1 MFLECMGGL
10 FPGCDEYIFAQTMVN
25 SIIKNRIPQTFN
37 PMSCFGVSGP
47 SKFVAEVKIN
57 ATWDEDL
64 RSAETSK
71 YRQLKSTIEQQ
82 AWMMFSNKVL
92 VLKDNIETIDVLSFK
107 PGSIIVEFAVIIKMN
122 SDFYKTLQ
130 LEDFRQELLRAI
142 NELKMNPPTAPNYF
156 TSVDDDSI
164 NITGSD
170 DGNQEVSTPSTTTLA
185 PDCNSMTYIS
195 SIIDSQCESSKSR
208 LRMVNKDRKCSVLLD
223 MIGCALFHTH
233 ICNKEQIVS
242 TMSMDSWSMIGQNV
256 SVFDPISCFGQGNE
270 VVLPTIVPLNVT
282 MMPCVNP
289 DVVHYILNYDCYY
302 YGLQKQMQGDDKLDS
317 CRMYWYSSACL
328 YGTLQT
334 NKDKLGQ
341 CSLEEVNGVLTKYED
356 ELFKVSPDNVTMSE
370 CLGLYK
376 SADKCTRAMY
386 SDDVFTIVQTCYGTA
401 VANRMTAAYGIMD
414 LSDYPC
420 LIYQEMSECLYRPIK
435 EHQLCLANQTEVMED
450 HMIWLTNGLND
461 IMTIAMG
468 SPLDERKTVEK
479 CIANVTKTPDFGQ
492 DLCDDGAGLIMSE
505 ITCLYY
511 IGNPVCNSLESVYI
525 PCLSN
530 GLSRKRIFCSAERIW
545 RSLSVV
551 GDLFGKLTYG
561 RVEISSCNRDTG
573 SKQGTC
579 PAVGNHTVGICVE
592 ECSGDYNCTGNQKCC
607 SNGCGH
613 VCMDP
618 DSKNDSGRFN
628 ITIRFDL
635 DWRPEYREENSTFRT
650 TLTNELNKIIASS
663 ELKAYLKYI
672 RVMVLRPG
680 SIIAGCEAEFD
691 KDIAEHKLEMTLKTR
706 IEEIQDDPE
715 YTILQKWSNLSVET
729 LPDIH
734 SYQFEITI
742 KFDIPWESEYTDKTS
757 VNYQNLTREILK
769 QMAIISGDFR
779 SSNISSMKI
788 TVLRQGS
795 VYVVFEVIYYYQKTT
810 SDVRSGML
818 GFVTAARMDPKSELD
833 LIKAVDTDHIY
844 VRIITEVSTPPTA
857 TPVPDC
863 NNMTYISS
871 IIDNKCGSAKSQLR
885 LVDKDRKCSVLLDM
899 IGCVLFQTHICNKEQ
914 IVSTMSRDSWSMIGQ
929 NISLFDP
936 ISCFGPG
943 NEVVLPT
950 IVPLNVT
957 LMPCVHPDVVHYILN
972 YDCYYYGLQ
981 KQMQGDD
988 KLDSCRMYWYSS
1000 ACLYIT
1006 LQTNKDQLGQCSL
1019 EEVNGVLTKYED
1031 ELFKVSPDNVTMSE
1045 CLGLYKSADKCTRAM
1060 YSDDVFTIVQTC
1072 YGTAVSNRISAAYG
1086 IMDTSDYPCLIYQE
1100 MAECLYR
1107 PIKEHQLCLANE
1119 TEVMEDHMIWLTNG
1133 FNDIMTIAMGSPLD
1147 ERKTVETCIANVTK
1161 TPDFGQDLCDD
1172 GAGLIMSEITC
1183 LYSIGD
1189 QICNSL
1195 ESAYIPCLS
1204 NGLSRKR
1211 IFCSAERIWRSLSV
1225 VSDLFGKLTQGR
1237 VDISSCNRD
1246 TSGKQG
1252 TCPAVGNHT
1261 VGICVEE
1268 CSGDYNCTGDQKC
1281 CSNGC
1286 GHVCMDP
1293 DSNKDESGRF
1303 NITIRF
1309 DLDWRPEYREEN
1321 STFRTTLSSELNR
1334 IIASSELKAYL
1345 KYIRVVVLRPGS
1357 IIAGCEAEFDMDITE
1372 HKLEMTLK
1380 TRIEEIQDDPEYI
1393 ILQKWSNL
1401 SVEILPESEDVCTD
1415 VTKIARELQ
1424 VCSSYLNYT
1433 QFKDNRTNCGLYNY
1447 FLNCVVSS
1455 VTANRQKC
1463 TRDSL
1468 EGIMQTV
1475 FESIGRSDL
1484 KALLSCSGQGSVY
1497 FRADLEY
1504 MKRVIRSHFSDTRHH
1519 APQYSAYKQTA
1530 KQFIF
1535 DEFQRFGLDT
1545 EYHTF
1550 NDTEVSSTATFQSVI
1565 GVLKGT
1571 RFGTA
1576 DDLISG
1582 LGAHYDTVNTSKGVD
1597 DNGSGVAAMLEV
1609 VRQITNINNS
1619 GYKSKNTIIF
1629 VSFDLEEYGGL
1640 SGSRNFLQDWLTP
1653 WLIKNYGSTIPEK
1666 LQGVIILD
1674 TIMEYNTSSQSQVFP
1689 LGALDQFQQFFPSA
1703 VESILSDDARGDFI
1717 SLIYRQPTDD
1727 RVLAETFDS
1736 SWAAAGRSEFEIES
1750 FPLPFADLSSVP
1762 QENLALMY
1770 QFLRSDHANFWGANL
1785 PAIFLTDSANFRGD
1799 MIQCYH
1805 NPCDD
1810 LDTMLTDDNV
1820 NFLGKIAD
1828 TVTATIHRLSEP
1840 FIPEDVDGICE
1851 DSMLMEL
1858 IVNQSCTSYLQGFQN
1873 QSSCQALSSMVD
1885 RCLSPLM
1892 PGVTCDRNRMLSH
1905 VVTMVM
1911 VAKMLPVG
1919 FNISTCGSA
1928 NHSNNAKQSIS
1939 DMCLGQWGSCA
1950 SQQDCHMVTWSYNL
1964 NTQMISFNVTAA
1976 IDSDKWMGV
1985 GFNGQKEMAGSDALV
2000 GWITPQATVTVTDR
2014 NNPSYYGSF
2023 LDTTQNV
2030 KNADWDRMNGI
2041 TSISFQRHRDTKDTS
2056 DFIFSEDNCAYFIYP
2071 MGGSYNENDKSI
2083 NMHSKTPTIS
2093 LEQFCFPCAE
2103 CKHLTLPDIR
2113 NKRLKDLL
2121 YYSVS
2126 PTCLRLDACFSPS
2139 IKIGRKTIKKS
2150 FKAFVDVDN
2159 CNFIVTLGFEGW
2171 RKSLILISYDWGD
2184 GSLKGLVESL
2194 GNKMTSEGFKLVLK
2208 QFGLDK
2214 IFPSSPCTVPD
2225 FTTDCPLVMDP
2236 KKYLPSNLHGM
2247 VRCNMTND
2255 CFGLH
2260 CCLDLKFTVPFGVDI
2275 IELSVPML
2283 FKMDSCNF
2291 EIEARFGNFKH
2302 KSSILNYD
2310 WAHFNVTL

>member
-729 LPDIH
+729 LPDNGDTGNKQGTCPAVGNHTVGICVEECSGDYYCTGDQKCCSNGCGHVCMDPQSNNIH

-844 VRIITEVSTPPTA
+844 VRIIT
-857 TPVPDC
+857 
-863 NNMTYISS
+863 
-871 IIDNKCGSAKSQLR
+871 G
-885 LVDKDRKCSVLLDM
+885 
-899 IGCVLFQTHICNKEQ
+899 
-914 IVSTMSRDSWSMIGQ
+914 
-929 NISLFDP
+929 
-936 ISCFGPG
+936 
-943 NEVVLPT
+943 
-950 IVPLNVT
+950 
-957 LMPCVHPDVVHYILN
+957 
-972 YDCYYYGLQ
+972 
-981 KQMQGDD
+981 
-988 KLDSCRMYWYSS
+988 
-1000 ACLYIT
+1000 
-1006 LQTNKDQLGQCSL
+1006 
-1019 EEVNGVLTKYED
+1019 
-1031 ELFKVSPDNVTMSE
+1031 
-1045 CLGLYKSADKCTRAM
+1045 
-1060 YSDDVFTIVQTC
+1060 
-1072 YGTAVSNRISAAYG
+1072 
-1086 IMDTSDYPCLIYQE
+1086 
-1100 MAECLYR
+1100 
-1107 PIKEHQLCLANE
+1107 
-1119 TEVMEDHMIWLTNG
+1119 
-1133 FNDIMTIAMGSPLD
+1133 
-1147 ERKTVETCIANVTK
+1147 
-1161 TPDFGQDLCDD
+1161 
-1172 GAGLIMSEITC
+1172 
-1183 LYSIGD
+1183 
-1189 QICNSL
+1189 
-1195 ESAYIPCLS
+1195 
-1204 NGLSRKR
+1204 
-1211 IFCSAERIWRSLSV
+1211 
-1225 VSDLFGKLTQGR
+1225 
-1237 VDISSCNRD
+1237 NRD